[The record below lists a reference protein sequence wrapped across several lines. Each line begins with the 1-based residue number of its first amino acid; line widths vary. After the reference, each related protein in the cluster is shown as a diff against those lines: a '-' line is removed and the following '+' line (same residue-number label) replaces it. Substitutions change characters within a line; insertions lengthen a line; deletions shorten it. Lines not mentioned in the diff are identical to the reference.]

1 MTRTTLLLSLSLA
14 LLAGCMAPPAQRGG
28 SGGAAQACRAQCER
42 EAGMCGDTRSG
53 QSTTGGSAAMGG
65 SAQCSASLQSCLNRC
80 GMNR

>member
-1 MTRTTLLLSLSLA
+1 MTRTALPLTLSLA

-28 SGGAAQACRAQCER
+28 NASTALGCRAQCER

-65 SAQCSASLQSCLNRC
+65 NAQCTASLQSCLNRC